1 MTTIAVIESQDWI
14 VIASDSQSSDEDG
27 SIAMLPNGKMFENN
41 GIFIAG
47 AGDVRGINI
56 LEHSWTAPKRGR
68 LSTDKFVTK
77 TLIPSMRQAFIDA
90 GYEINKED
98 STVIHNNIFLVIVD
112 GKCYRID
119 EDYSWE
125 RSVDGI
131 YTAGSGEAYALGAIS
146 YALKKHPR
154 LSAKQAEK
162 ILIDAVGISIDHDA
176 FSGGAIRTHI
186 IDAPTYAGK

>member
-1 MTTIAVIESQDWI
+1 MTTLAVIERDGFI
-14 VIASDSQSSDEDG
+14 VIASESQSSDVDG
-27 SIAMLPNGKMFENN
+27 SIVMIPGGKMFENN

-56 LEHSWTAPKRGR
+56 LEHSWSAPKRGR

-77 TLIPSMRQAFIDA
+77 ILIPSMRQAFIDA

-98 STVIHNNIFLVIVD
+98 STVVHNNIFLVIVD

-125 RSVDGI
+125 RSVSGI
-131 YTAGSGEAYALGAIS
+131 YTAGSGEAYALGAIA
-146 YALKKHPR
+146 YAMKKHSR
-154 LSAKQAEK
+154 ISAKQAEK
-162 ILIDAVGISIDHDA
+162 ILIDAVAIAIEHDA
-176 FSGGAIRTHI
+176 FSGGTIRTHI
-186 IDAPTYAGK
+186 IETDGGHTH